1 MKEQRK
7 ILDNWAANLKRDEV
21 GGRELGIEDLIELD
35 KRLDELAGDA
45 LVSAH
50 EKQGEKQ

>member
-21 GGRELGIEDLIELD
+21 GGKEIEIKDLIELD
-35 KRLDELAGDA
+35 KRLDEISQDA
-45 LVSAH
+45 HV
-50 EKQGEKQ
+50 EVDE